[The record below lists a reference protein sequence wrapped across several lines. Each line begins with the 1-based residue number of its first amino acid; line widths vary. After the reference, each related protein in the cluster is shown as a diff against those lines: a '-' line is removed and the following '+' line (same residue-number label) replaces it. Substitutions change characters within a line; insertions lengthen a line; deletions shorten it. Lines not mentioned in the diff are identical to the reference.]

1 MFIPIPCEH
10 CMEYNMRS
18 LVLFGTSANTLL
30 FKILFHSYIFPFLLR
45 PHQVC
50 LDWEH
55 LRPNAPRPFQQ
66 YRCLTLCG
74 STLSAFPSSSG
85 SPTNQSYTWWLMVRS
100 TGSMLNKGAK
110 ILLANCQRLLVS
122 SLCARVCNLC
132 IARSGEYN
140 PTTMWHSVEEWAVS
154 SSSTASLPTLQSSR
168 PVQSAAIYCGVE
180 YRRFC
185 SSGFRYLR

>member
-1 MFIPIPCEH
+1 MYIPIPCEH

-66 YRCLTLCG
+66 YRCLTSCG

-132 IARSGEYN
+132 IARLRRIHPHYHVAQCGG
-140 PTTMWHSVEEWAVS
+140 VS
-154 SSSTASLPTLQSSR
+154 SLQFFHSFFTHLTKFSACSVSR
-168 PVQSAAIYCGVE
+168 NLLWGWV
-180 YRRFC
+180 
-185 SSGFRYLR
+185 